1 MESTNVACLRSS
13 SSLSAAR
20 RLAHKRQMS
29 TDELLYISLFCS
41 ATLLPYV
48 ISAASA
54 QPLSPSPAVLV
65 RLFAKL
71 RFPRLP

>member
-1 MESTNVACLRSS
+1 VESTNVACLRSS

-54 QPLSPSPAVLV
+54 QPLSSPAVLV